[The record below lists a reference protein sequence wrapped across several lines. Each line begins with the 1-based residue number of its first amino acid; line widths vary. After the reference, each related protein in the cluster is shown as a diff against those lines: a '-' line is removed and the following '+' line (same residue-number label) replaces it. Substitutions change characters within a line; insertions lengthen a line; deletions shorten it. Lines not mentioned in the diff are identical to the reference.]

1 LITPENDRPD
11 RPNGH
16 CGSATSSQLTR
27 HHRFLAAAGVILI
40 AALVLASC
48 SRSGAP
54 QAHATPPSVLPTL
67 DKAIHEEIHG
77 QYAAAVA
84 DFLTVV
90 KTDPKSQ
97 LAWYDLGVIADRGN
111 ETSQAERDYRAAI
124 AADPTYV
131 PALYNLAVL
140 LAPTEPR
147 QAITLYRQAVT
158 QEPNDADARLNY
170 GFTLLA
176 TGQQAAGRAQL
187 AEAIKLN
194 PKMAS
199 RVPVAD
205 GGTG

>member
-1 LITPENDRPD
+1 M
-11 RPNGH
+11 
-16 CGSATSSQLTR
+16 A
-27 HHRFLAAAGVILI
+27 

-48 SRSGAP
+48 SSGGAP
-54 QAHATPPSVLPTL
+54 QAHTTPPSVLPRL

-84 DFLTVV
+84 DFLAVV

-97 LAWYDLGVIADRGN
+97 LAWYDLGVIAGRAN

-140 LAPTEPR
+140 LAPSEPR

-158 QEPNDADARLNY
+158 QEPNDADARLNL
-170 GFTLLA
+170 GFALLA

>member
-1 LITPENDRPD
+1 MALSENDF
-11 RPNGH
+11 
-16 CGSATSSQLTR
+16 LTR
-27 HHRFLAAAGVILI
+27 DDDHRPMATRCRPIGHRQHLIAAGVAVV

-48 SRSGAP
+48 SSGGTP
-54 QAHATPPSVLPTL
+54 QANTTSPSVLPRL

-84 DFLTVV
+84 DFLAVV

-97 LAWYDLGVIADRGN
+97 IAWYDLGVIADRDN

-131 PALYNLAVL
+131 PALYNLAAL
-140 LAPTEPR
+140 LAPTEPHE
-147 QAITLYRQAVT
+147 AIPLYRQAVA
-158 QEPNDADARLNY
+158 QKPNDADARLNL
-170 GFTLLA
+170 GFALLA
-176 TGQQAAGRAQL
+176 TGQKAAGRAQL

-194 PKMAS
+194 PKIAS

>member
-1 LITPENDRPD
+1 M
-11 RPNGH
+11 
-16 CGSATSSQLTR
+16 
-27 HHRFLAAAGVILI
+27 LI

-158 QEPNDADARLNY
+158 QEPKDADARLNF
-170 GFTLLA
+170 GFALLA
-176 TGQQAAGRAQL
+176 TGQKAAGRAQL
-187 AEAIKLN
+187 AEAITLN